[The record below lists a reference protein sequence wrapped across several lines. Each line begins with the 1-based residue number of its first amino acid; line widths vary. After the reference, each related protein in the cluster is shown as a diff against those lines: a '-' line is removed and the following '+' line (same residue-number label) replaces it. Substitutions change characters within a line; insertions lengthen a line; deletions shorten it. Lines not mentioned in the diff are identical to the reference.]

1 MSAPEAVVSVGPAM
15 STGDEQLP
23 FLPTWSDADPRWY
36 VLQTKPRQ
44 EERVIAHLRLRA
56 PSVEVFLPRI
66 EVVRRHAGRRYAV
79 LEPLFP
85 SYLFVWTPLTPATWD
100 AVRWTPG
107 ARRILGD
114 GERPIAVPEE
124 MVQVIEERVRPLG
137 FVRVGLNL
145 QPGARV
151 RIKNGPFAGL
161 EAIFE
166 RPTSRRDRVRVLLQ
180 LLGTLTPLEIDP
192 LDLER
197 L

>member
-1 MSAPEAVVSVGPAM
+1 MSGPEAVVSPLPAM
-15 STGDEQLP
+15 STADEQAVSAGA
-23 FLPTWSDADPRWY
+23 WWCEDPRWY

-44 EERVIAHLRLRA
+44 EDRVSAFLHLRA

-66 EVVRRHAGRRYAV
+66 EVVRRHAGRRYTV
-79 LEPLFP
+79 VEPLFP
-85 SYLFVWTPLTPATWD
+85 SYLFLWTPLTPATWD

-107 ARRILGD
+107 ALRILGD
-114 GERPIAVPEE
+114 GERPVEVPEE
-124 MVQVIEERVRPLG
+124 MVQVIQDRVRPLG
-137 FVRVGLNL
+137 FVRVGLDL
-145 QPGARV
+145 RPGERV
-151 RIKNGPFAGL
+151 RIRTGPFAGL